1 MALESK
7 LRSFTVVD
15 LNKYKKFGEIQRS
28 KGKKTGE
35 RLNELIN
42 KEVKESD
49 PNFKDNS
56 PIKTKEL
63 EEVNTPNVLL
73 MDQAHALPAWR
84 EFLLTLTKKQHSKL
98 LNDMLA
104 IFMATK
110 DFDECVD
117 CDWTRKKG
125 VRVI

>member
-7 LRSFTVVD
+7 LRSFTVMD

-117 CDWTRKKG
+117 CD
-125 VRVI
+125 

>member
-56 PIKTKEL
+56 PIKTKEVVEL
-63 EEVNTPNVLL
+63 NTPNVFL
-73 MDQAHALPAWR
+73 MDQAHGLIAWR

-98 LNDMLA
+98 LNDTLA
-104 IFMATK
+104 IFLATK
-110 DFDECVD
+110 AFDECVD
-117 CDWTRKKG
+117 CD
-125 VRVI
+125 

>member
-1 MALESK
+1 MAIESK

-15 LNKYKKFGEIQRS
+15 MNKYKKFGEIQRS

-56 PIKTKEL
+56 PIKTKEVVEL
-63 EEVNTPNVLL
+63 ETPNVFL
-73 MDQAHALPAWR
+73 MDQAHGLPAWR
-84 EFLLTLTKKQHSKL
+84 EFLLTLTNKQHNEVYNYLLALKL
-98 LNDMLA
+98 M
-104 IFMATK
+104 TH
-110 DFDECVD
+110 DFDECID
-117 CDWTRKKG
+117 HD
-125 VRVI
+125 

>member
-35 RLNELIN
+35 RLNELIE

-49 PNFKDNS
+49 PNFK
-56 PIKTKEL
+56 EL
-63 EEVNTPNVLL
+63 NAVRSKDAPDIIIPNPFL
-73 MDQAHALPAWR
+73 MDQAHSLPKW
-84 EFLLTLTKKQHSKL
+84 EEYLMTLTGRQGNNLCMHLISL
-98 LNDMLA
+98 LS
-104 IFMATK
+104 ATK
-110 DFDECVD
+110 QFEA
-117 CDWTRKKG
+117 WTDHD
-125 VRVI
+125 

>member
-73 MDQAHALPAWR
+73 MDQAHAVPAWR
-84 EFLLTLTKKQHSKL
+84 EFLLTLTNKQHSKL

-104 IFMATK
+104 LYKLTH
-110 DFDECVD
+110 DFDECID
-117 CDWTRKKG
+117 HD
-125 VRVI
+125 

>member
-73 MDQAHALPAWR
+73 MDQAHGLPAWR

-117 CDWTRKKG
+117 CD
-125 VRVI
+125 

>member
-1 MALESK
+1 MVMDSK
-7 LRSFTVVD
+7 LRSFQVE
-15 LNKYKKFGEIQRS
+15 NMAKYDKFREIQQSRN
-28 KGKKTGE
+28 KKIGQ
-35 RLNELIN
+35 RLNELIE
-42 KEVKESD
+42 KEVKEAD

-117 CDWTRKKG
+117 HD
-125 VRVI
+125 